1 MAVAEENYRNDLSF
15 KTEGIKKLQ
24 RKTLNLADVFNII
37 FEQLVSNDAALKS
50 DIIDLI
56 KQSDN
61 IENLRWYIDD
71 KMEPV
76 LEGYQLAK
84 NFTVRNGKLYQ
95 ILRED

>member
-1 MAVAEENYRNDLSF
+1 MAEENYRNDLSF

-50 DIIDLI
+50 DIDLI

-61 IENLRWYIDD
+61 IENLRRYIDD
-71 KMEPV
+71 KVEPV